1 MKLIKFFALMALV
14 SLLSACGG
22 GGGSP
27 GASSATTTATAG
39 TSTGTVTTGTSTGTV
54 TTVTST
60 PTIAS
65 LVASLSISSST
76 PQIRSDGSTTATI
89 IVNAIDASNGLLGGA
104 PVSLSATSG
113 VLSASSGTTDANGQ
127 ISFQFTSGVNDRS
140 NRVATITATSNGKS
154 AQTQV
159 RISGGSVTLDAG
171 GVNALLV
178 GATPAILSA
187 TVRDATGAAVSGTS
201 VTFESSNPAVIGV
214 AATSVST
221 NSAGVASVNVSA
233 LSAGNANVSASA
245 NGITSVFGFSSS
257 VAGSGFFISSP
268 ANGAVITT
276 GATQTISVVATG
288 VSAVTFVTTLGA
300 FANGLQNQ
308 TVAVI
313 GGVASAIYSSNSA
326 GDAAIT
332 AFDPSATSVRTASA
346 LVKVSPPVLSA
357 NKILITANKTNVS
370 ISSGATQ
377 NSIQIKARAIF
388 NANGVDV
395 GVFNVP
401 ILFSLS
407 GGPGAGESLSQAI
420 AFTDSS
426 GNASTTFIAGSQATT
441 QNGVRVHAQILNT
454 SVGTG
459 VLPSNLDLILTIGGQ
474 ALSVVFA
481 EGTTILPSAD
491 NTYYDMPLSAQV
503 TDANGNAVQN
513 ELVSLSIKPFAFTT
527 GFNACTAG
535 TVANTSTFSFCSEDL
550 NENGS
555 LDSGEDGVRRPLLNN
570 LTCGSNVFGTPNG
583 RLTPPNAAAGSVPG
597 TVTTN
602 NAGVAGFNLT
612 YLKGNAVWVWV
623 KLTATVGSAGSESS
637 YSTIFNLRPSAADGT
652 ASPCPL
658 PNSPFSF

>member
-1 MKLIKFFALMALV
+1 MKFIQIVTTVVMLLALT
-14 SLLSACGG
+14 ACGG

-27 GASSATTTATAG
+27 GASLNTAAATTTATAV
-39 TSTGTVTTGTSTGTV
+39 TSTGTI
-54 TTVTST
+54 TTVAST
-60 PTIAS
+60 PTLAS
-65 LVASLSISSST
+65 LVVSLSIRSST
-76 PQIRSDGSTTATI
+76 SQIRSDGSTTATI

-104 PVSLSATSG
+104 PISLSATSG
-113 VLSASSGTTDANGQ
+113 VLSSSSGTTDANGQ
-127 ISFQFTSGVNDRS
+127 TTFQFTSGVNDLS

-159 RISGGSVTLDAG
+159 RITGGSVTLDAG

-201 VTFESSNPAVIGV
+201 VTFESSNPAVIGI
-214 AATSVST
+214 AATSALT
-221 NSAGVASVNVSA
+221 NGAGVASVSVSA
-233 LSAGNANVSASA
+233 VSAGNANVSASA

-268 ANGAVITT
+268 ANGVVITN
-276 GATQTISVVATG
+276 GVTQTISVVATG
-288 VSAVTFVTTLGA
+288 VSAVTFVTTLGS
-300 FANGLQNQ
+300 FTNGLQSQ
-308 TVAVI
+308 TVGVV
-313 GGVASAIYSSNSA
+313 GGIASVIYSANSA

-332 AFDPSATSVRTASA
+332 AFDPSAPSVRTASA
-346 LVKVSPPVLSA
+346 LIKVSPPVSSA
-357 NKILITANKTNVS
+357 NKILITASKTNVA
-370 ISSGATQ
+370 ISSGATK
-377 NSIQIKARAIF
+377 NTIQIKARAIL
-388 NANGVDV
+388 NTNGVDV

-454 SVGTG
+454 SVGTS
-459 VLPSNLDLILTIGGQ
+459 VLPSNSDLILTIGGQ

-481 EGTTILPSAD
+481 EGTTIVPSAD

-513 ELVSLSIKPFAFTT
+513 ELVSLSVKPFAFTI
-527 GFNACTAG
+527 GYNACTAG
-535 TVANTSTFSFCSEDL
+535 SSTNTSTFTFCTEDS

-555 LDSGEDGVRRPLLNN
+555 LDSGEDGLRRPLLNN
-570 LTCGSNVFGTPNG
+570 LTCGADLIGTPNG
-583 RLTPPNAAAGSVPG
+583 RLTPPNASAGSVPS

-602 NAGVAGFNLT
+602 SAGVAGFNLT

-637 YSTIFNLRPSAADGT
+637 YSTIFNLRPSASDGT
-652 ASPCPL
+652 ATPCPL